1 MFTKLT
7 TTFETP
13 LYAVT
18 SGLKTFTG
26 TEVDGI
32 KQGIDYKKIWSPD
45 AERLYSILP
54 KQYWDDFHLTV
65 MTINCRIPPHTDT
78 EIISTINFYITT
90 DNCRTVFYKSKV
102 DTPRTFQIENQTD
115 GYIYADSDLEPV
127 DSFVAEPGDI
137 WLLDVKQI
145 HSVEPQGDIK
155 LRKAITLGSFKHD
168 YHAVKA
174 MLESTGCV

>member
-26 TEVDGI
+26 TEVNGI

-45 AERLYSILP
+45 AKDLYSILP
-54 KQYWDDFHLTV
+54 EQYWNDFHLTV

-78 EIISTINFYITT
+78 EIVSTINFYVETQ
-90 DNCRTVFYKSKV
+90 NCRTVFYRQLV
-102 DTPRTFQIENQTD
+102 DNPHTFQIENQTD
-115 GYIYADSDLEPV
+115 GFIYNEAELEEV
-127 DSFVAEPGDI
+127 GSFVATPGDV

-145 HSVEPQGDIK
+145 HSVEPQGEFSF
-155 LRKAITLGSFKHD
+155 RKAITLGTFKHRYND
-168 YHAVKA
+168 VLD
-174 MLESTGCV
+174 MLRETDSI